1 MQLIAYMAPTVR
13 TRDQIWRYAL
23 TATALSGSVI
33 TQEDVVEK
41 TDASLRTVRETLSVM
56 SATPFLRRKQDLD
69 GSVRY
74 VRGSAFERDSA
85 ED

>member
-1 MQLIAYMAPTVR
+1 MYMQYIAYMAPTVR

-23 TATALSGSVI
+23 TTTVLGGKAI

-56 SATPFLRRKQDLD
+56 SATPFLRRKQNLD
-69 GSVRY
+69 GTVIY
-74 VRGSAFERDSA
+74 VQGQAFK
-85 ED
+85 

>member
-1 MQLIAYMAPTVR
+1 MKYIAYMTPTVR

-23 TATALSGSVI
+23 TSTVLGGKAI

-56 SATPFLRRKQDLD
+56 SATPFLRRKRALN
-69 GSVRY
+69 GTVRY
-74 VRGSAFERDSA
+74 VQGLAFEQDSNK
-85 ED
+85 

>member
-1 MQLIAYMAPTVR
+1 MPPTVR
-13 TRDQIWRYAL
+13 TRDQVWRYAL
-23 TATALSGSVI
+23 TATALSEKSI

-56 SATPFLRRKQDLD
+56 AETPFLRRKQELD
-69 GSVRY
+69 GTVRY
-74 VRGSAFERDSA
+74 IPGSVFTDGSK